1 MQHLDAHILLAT
13 ASPRTGA
20 NTAVP
25 LAPMQKGIAELA
37 CQCQHPACEGES
49 LKP

>member
-25 LAPMQKGIAELA
+25 PAPMQKESRNWLA
-37 CQCQHPACEGES
+37 NAS
-49 LKP
+49 ILRAKAKV